1 MLKPPDLMHSDDDPT
16 DEQLAELMHA
26 VGDTVRAKRAQ
37 AAKIHEQRLAEAIA
51 SAGTKIRLGHLR
63 QER

>member
-26 VGDTVRAKRAQ
+26 VGDTVRAKMAQ
-37 AAKIHEQRLAEAIA
+37 AAKIHEQRLAAAVDAAKER
-51 SAGTKIRLGHLR
+51 IRE
-63 QER
+63 QKDQQSQ